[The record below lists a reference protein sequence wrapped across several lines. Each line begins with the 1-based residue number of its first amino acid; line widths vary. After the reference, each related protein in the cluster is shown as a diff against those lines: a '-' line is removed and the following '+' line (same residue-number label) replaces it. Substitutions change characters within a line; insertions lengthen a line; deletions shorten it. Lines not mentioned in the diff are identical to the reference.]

1 MVTDIDV
8 SEVAYLASRVLSMD
22 FSEENMLPDFRKEKV
37 YAEVNE
43 YLKGSVG
50 AWMDKERQ
58 NEFRQE
64 LGNLLC
70 QAGLYE
76 KRGNRTPGKQ
86 VIEKIIKAEFPR
98 YDLEVKKASRK
109 GEISLWRIVVKKD
122 VLGDQNSF

>member
-1 MVTDIDV
+1 M
-8 SEVAYLASRVLSMD
+8 
-22 FSEENMLPDFRKEKV
+22 

-43 YLKGSVG
+43 YLQGSVG

-64 LGNLLC
+64 LGKLLC

-76 KRGNRTPGKQ
+76 KRGNRAPGKQ